1 MRRTSQGLLTSQVG
15 GDRAVA
21 CRTSGWLKPFVR
33 GRPLLDRGIRESSA
47 SLRERRLPERGVGHR
62 RRRET
67 RAGELPGRIPSAL
80 SQPVRLPVHVQRH
93 LPVEDGEQFV
103 RWVRVKGMFVARRSV
118 YLGDGEGTARR
129 STVRHD
135 TDDCLEK
142 QEMFT
147 RFFVEAVSFSSSPDI
162 YLTGRDYCVMIVN
175 TLQLCTR

>member
-1 MRRTSQGLLTSQVG
+1 
-15 GDRAVA
+15 
-21 CRTSGWLKPFVR
+21 
-33 GRPLLDRGIRESSA
+33 
-47 SLRERRLPERGVGHR
+47 
-62 RRRET
+62 
-67 RAGELPGRIPSAL
+67 
-80 SQPVRLPVHVQRH
+80 
-93 LPVEDGEQFV
+93 
-103 RWVRVKGMFVARRSV
+103 MFVARRSV